1 MNLEQISQTLI
12 STVHASTHQFTLNLI
27 LIKAIVYDNYKISGK
42 GSVMKISTKLNCNML
57 LTAVGI
63 IIIAGFS
70 FSGMKYVQGKLHV
83 LTEKSTPYQLK
94 TIALQRSLQEHI
106 SNLLKVTSATTES
119 EHNQFK
125 GEITNSLAEV
135 KKVSEEV
142 ASLKGDSGSTQK
154 LQDLEIITTDIV
166 TTVGERIKAEAAGKT
181 ADKLMDERLLKVDAS
196 LARIAATMKTSQKKT
211 VGELSSTNDNVKR
224 GSVKNTLT
232 QAVISAFSDI
242 RLAILEI
249 SSADQKAPLD
259 AALAH
264 FNTATQAATKNLFMR
279 TEKNNPIGKEI
290 TATMADITKMV
301 TGSGGILEIKAASL
315 VKADDSVKSR
325 LTQDT
330 NTALQKISKLSGT
343 VSEFGAKV
351 TEGAKEEGK
360 KFDKSLE
367 NSVMLSEHLA
377 NNSDL
382 IGYGSE
388 IRAIIKAFFSAR
400 TTPELTSLKG
410 RATSVFA
417 RTHTLLTTKMK
428 NVEGAGAVSASLAEV
443 RQTLLAEGGAADKLQ
458 KIIQVNQQLQELN
471 GKLKTIVIEQRKEG
485 EAGMT
490 TARMDQENA
499 VKSVNRVFRSS
510 IVGVSII
517 GFVVL
522 VIGVLFSIFTGRSI
536 TKPIQELSQL
546 AERFGNGDFNCN
558 MDTARKDEFGALA
571 GHFNG
576 ASSKLRDI
584 VGDLTAAIS
593 QLKTSSDKLNSTS
606 ERLRSGAHE
615 QASQAAQSA
624 TALEEMSMTINE
636 VAQHAAQAAQTTK
649 ESSTVAV
656 RGNATVSEA
665 VDSMIQ
671 IATSVAA
678 TADKIQKLGESSER
692 IGSIIN
698 VINDIADQTNLLA
711 LNAAIEAARAGEFGM
726 GFAVVANVVRNLAK
740 RTMDATQEIGSMV
753 KEIQGDT
760 DSSIRTMA
768 AGKELVNRGVEQAQR
783 ARAALESIVAASDSG
798 AAMVVQIATAA
809 EEQSAVV
816 HEVSAGVERM
826 ADLTKV
832 ADQDSEHVS
841 AEARELSR
849 IAGELGHKA
858 QWFKF

>member
-1 MNLEQISQTLI
+1 
-12 STVHASTHQFTLNLI
+12 
-27 LIKAIVYDNYKISGK
+27 
-42 GSVMKISTKLNCNML
+42 MKIRTKLNCNML
-57 LTAVGI
+57 ITAIGI
-63 IIIAGFS
+63 IVIAGFS

-106 SNLLKVTSATTES
+106 SNLLKVTSATTDG

-135 KKVSEEV
+135 RKVSEEV
-142 ASLKGDSGSTQK
+142 AALKGDSGSSQK
-154 LQDLEIITTDIV
+154 MQDLEKITTDIV
-166 TTVGERIKAEAAGKT
+166 TTVGERIKAEAAGKA
-181 ADKLMDERLLKVDAS
+181 ADKLMDERLQKVDAS
-196 LARIAATMKTSQKKT
+196 LTRIAAAMKTSQKKT

-232 QAVISAFSDI
+232 QAVVSALSDT

-249 SSADQKAPLD
+249 GNADQKSSVD
-259 AALAH
+259 TALAH
-264 FNTATQAATKNLFMR
+264 FTAAAQATTKNLFMR

-290 TATMADITKMV
+290 TGTMTDVTRMV
-301 TGSGGILEIKAASL
+301 TGSGGIVETKNASL
-315 VKADDSVKSR
+315 SKLDDSTKSK

-330 NTALQKISKLSGT
+330 TTALQKISKLSGT

-351 TEGAKEEGK
+351 NEGAKEEGK

-400 TTPELTSLKG
+400 TVPELTALKS
-410 RATSVFA
+410 RATAIFA
-417 RTHTLLTTKMK
+417 KAHTLLTTKMK
-428 NVEGAGAVSASLAEV
+428 NVEGAGAVGASLSEV

-458 KIIQVNQQLQELN
+458 RIIQVNQQLQDLN
-471 GKLKTIVIEQRKEG
+471 GKLKTVVIEQRKEG

-490 TARMDQENA
+490 TARVDQENA

-517 GFVVL
+517 GLVVL
-522 VIGVLFSIFTGRSI
+522 VIGVLFSILTGRSI
-536 TKPIQELSQL
+536 TKPIEELSQL
-546 AERFGNGDFNCN
+546 AENFGNGDFNCN
-558 MDTARKDEFGALA
+558 MDTARKDEFGVLA
-571 GHFNG
+571 GHFNS
-576 ASSKLRDI
+576 ASTRLRDI
-584 VGDLTAAIS
+584 VSDLTSAIS
-593 QLKTSSDKLNSTS
+593 QLKTSSDKLTTTS

-636 VAQHAAQAAQTTK
+636 VAQNAAQAAKATK
-649 ESSTVAV
+649 ESSTVAAH
-656 RGNATVSEA
+656 GNATVSEA

-671 IATSVAA
+671 IASSVAA
-678 TADKIQKLGESSER
+678 TAEKIQKLGNSSER
-692 IGSIIN
+692 IGSIID

-726 GFAVVANVVRNLAK
+726 GFAVVANEVRNLAK
-740 RTMDATQEIGSMV
+740 RTMDATQEIAAMV
-753 KEIQGDT
+753 KEIQQDS

-768 AGKELVNRGVEQAQR
+768 AGKELVNKGVEQAQR
-783 ARAALESIVAASDSG
+783 ARGALESIVAASDSG
-798 AAMVVQIATAA
+798 AAMVVQIATAS

-816 HEVSAGVERM
+816 QEVAAGVERM
-826 ADLTKV
+826 ANLTKV

-858 QWFKF
+858 EWFKF